1 MERLLNQNT
10 YQPKQARY
18 RCLKPLALRDI
29 DRNYEYF
36 IEANQELKFSLSGL
50 VLELIYILIM
60 CYNI

>member
-29 DRNYEYF
+29 DRKLF
-36 IEANQELKFSLSGL
+36 LSLFKCLQTHMNKIKIFKIISS
-50 VLELIYILIM
+50 
-60 CYNI
+60 